1 MSDWVFDSLI
11 CFLHSPAWNAAL
23 NTFIEEKSMIFDPN
37 IDIDISNPQY
47 IQTHGEYKNL
57 VDYMLGSFME
67 EMNITP
73 EQFEI
78 ACLEGKNLSALNKED
93 TKTDDHS
100 FSFHKGLFQQ
110 IWAANDIRTFIKLMV
125 QRNIEIQLQALD
137 LIERQQSM
145 SSKEPSIEE
154 QDEVNTETKAE
165 IEKAIEEETEAA
177 ATIVNNESD
186 QFQRLNLLFEK
197 EKIKASDVSTRQE
210 YLRQQRDKI
219 LQIKKQA
226 RARKLSETSKE
237 RPKSARAAQKVI
249 EGGTLEP
256 DEASIQVR
264 KLLARKLREE
274 VVDKTNDED

>member
-1 MSDWVFDSLI
+1 
-11 CFLHSPAWNAAL
+11 
-23 NTFIEEKSMIFDPN
+23 
-37 IDIDISNPQY
+37 
-47 IQTHGEYKNL
+47 
-57 VDYMLGSFME
+57 ME

-78 ACLEGKNLSALNKED
+78 ACLEGKNLSALSHKEE
-93 TKTDDHS
+93 KSSDDHS

-145 SSKEPSIEE
+145 SSKEPSVEE
-154 QDEVNTETKAE
+154 EDVSTEAKAE
-165 IEKAIEEETEAA
+165 IEKAIEEETE
-177 ATIVNNESD
+177 ISPVEVKDESD

-197 EKIKASDVSTRQE
+197 EKINASDVTSRQE

-226 RARKLSETSKE
+226 RARKLSETTKE

-274 VVDKTNDED
+274 VVDKTNDDV